1 MAMTKPWNPMAS
13 RGRWEERRSDSGV
26 EGLSD
31 VNDPAIK
38 IFGRNIPLPEE
49 EMEAG
54 VLYGAP
60 VTERV
65 NDERL
70 LGRKVMRLHGGL
82 LFDDLVAEENFSS
95 RNENIHKTP
104 IEDDKAVS
112 ESKAED
118 NKSDAEGSV
127 QDKVLKKS
135 DKILPCPRCNSMDT
149 KFCYYNNY
157 NINQLRHFCKNCQR
171 YWTAGG
177 TMRNVPVGAGR
188 CKITY
193 SAAQCHQIMMPPHE
207 LQSAPLKSPDLTHHT
222 LPCGT
227 SAKSRPSIRNG
238 AILKFG
244 TEVPLSE
251 SMASALSI
259 REQNRNGLR
268 GQNKEK
274 IPHVTPTVSKMD
286 WQEIQST
293 LSKMSGRAIVM
304 TEGPLSES
312 MASALS
318 IREQNRNGLPGE
330 NKEKIPHVT
339 PTVSKMDWQEFNP
352 R

>member
-1 MAMTKPWNPMAS
+1 MAFTDDEVS
-13 RGRWEERRSDSGV
+13 YGQ
-26 EGLSD
+26 
-31 VNDPAIK
+31 
-38 IFGRNIPLPEE
+38 
-49 EMEAG
+49 
-54 VLYGAP
+54 LYP
-60 VTERV
+60 IS
-65 NDERL
+65 L
-70 LGRKVMRLHGGL
+70 LISIYSMKECSLY
-82 LFDDLVAEENFSS
+82 FDDELSYGQLYPISLLIRICRKRKLVTKMKVNNVTSVAFDKKNEDVLICSAGLNS